1 MPVLK
6 SLSFAALPKPT
17 TDATQVRREKLIG
30 RLEEQKAL
38 LDNPNLIRTIQ
49 RSIKENGEK
58 RIVSKQHKVR
68 PWWRSDSAGQL
79 FMSIRFGGRPVEFE
93 KGKSAVS
100 VPSKEK
106 LPTVI
111 TTLIEAVRAGELDD
125 VLAQASKGRGFLK
138 NRKAA

>member
-6 SLSFAALPKPT
+6 SLSFTTLPKPA
-17 TDATQVRREKLIG
+17 TDPVQIRRAKLIS

-38 LDNPNLIRTIQ
+38 LDDPNLIRTTQ
-49 RSIKENGEK
+49 RTVKEGDEK
-58 RIVSKQHKVR
+58 RIVSKQQKVR
-68 PWWRSDSAGQL
+68 PWWRIDSTGHL

-106 LPTVI
+106 LPAVI

-125 VLAQASKGRGFLK
+125 ILSQASRGRGFLK
-138 NRKAA
+138 GRKAV